1 MMENQRAANERP
13 LLVSP
18 LQFRRNMTH
27 RMTFAKDYYECSLN
41 SARPR
46 DARGPET
53 RNFANCS
60 EAVMLVVHL
69 VSNPYPH
76 SANADGKISSISPR
90 CDLIIGCSTWEAELE
105 RMEAVHVCPAVGAT
119 ALKSKT
125 A

>member
-1 MMENQRAANERP
+1 MA
-13 LLVSP
+13 
-18 LQFRRNMTH
+18 H
-27 RMTFAKDYYECSLN
+27 RMTFSKDYYERSLN

-46 DARGPET
+46 NARGPET

-60 EAVMLVVHL
+60 EAVMLVLHL
-69 VSNPYPH
+69 ESNPYPH
-76 SANADGKISSISPR
+76 SASADGKISSICPR

-105 RMEAVHVCPAVGAT
+105 RMEAAHVCQAAGAT